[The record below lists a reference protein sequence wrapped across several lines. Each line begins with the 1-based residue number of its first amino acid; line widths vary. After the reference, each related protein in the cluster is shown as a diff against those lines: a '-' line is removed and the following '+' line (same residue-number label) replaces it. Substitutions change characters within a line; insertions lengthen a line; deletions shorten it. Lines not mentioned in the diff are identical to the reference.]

1 MAKKEDKNSNFKG
14 ELINYFWN
22 AGEAESPKRKEKKS
36 HWNKRDYAEIEK
48 ADKSKGKKKQSTDK
62 TKLIKKLKCKKKN
75 CDRLLWRCLTEI
87 CYNIRNKRYYK
98 KSEVLRTTLERLQQ
112 KYIKNTL
119 KQKVLHCSR

>member
-1 MAKKEDKNSNFKG
+1 MKQWKQVAKKEDKNSNFKG

-62 TKLIKKLKCKKKN
+62 TKLIKKLKCKKKKLWQAIVKMFN
-75 CDRLLWRCLTEI
+75 WNLLQ
-87 CYNIRNKRYYK
+87 Y
-98 KSEVLRTTLERLQQ
+98 
-112 KYIKNTL
+112 
-119 KQKVLHCSR
+119 